1 MSSEIFREKSIK
13 RVNSPEKLDEYLKV
27 TSPSVWLILI
37 GIIIV
42 LAGFIVWGYF
52 GELKTYVNTGCVIS
66 DNKASCYVKEEDIS
80 KVSKDMILV
89 INEKEYRVENVEN
102 QGVLLTQDD
111 DYLKHLIGVNETEY
125 VLPVSCTCDLSNGM
139 YQGKI
144 IVETISPLVF
154 IFN

>member
-52 GELKTYVNTGCVIS
+52 GELKTYVNTGCIVM
-66 DNKASCYVKEEDIS
+66 DGNAYCYVKEEES
-80 KVSKDMILV
+80 KKITKEMTLV
-89 INEKEYRVENVEN
+89 INEKEYSIEGIEY
-102 QGVLLTQDD
+102 QGTTIPQEY
-111 DYLKHLIGVNETEY
+111 DYLRHLIDVDETEY
-125 VLPVSCTCDLSNGM
+125 VLPVLSKCNLPNGT
-139 YQGKI
+139 YQGRI
-144 IVETISPLVF
+144 LVETISPLVF
-154 IFN
+154 VFN

>member
-42 LAGFIVWGYF
+42 LIGFIVWGYY
-52 GELKTYVNTGCVIS
+52 GELKTYVNTGCIVAE
-66 DNKASCYVKEEDIS
+66 NNAYCYVKEEDIS
-80 KVSKDMILV
+80 KVSKGMTLV
-89 INEKEYRVENVEN
+89 INENEYSVEEVGY
-102 QGVLLTQDD
+102 QGTTIPQDY
-111 DYLKHLIGVNETEY
+111 DYLRHLIGIDENEF
-125 VLPVSCTCDLSNGM
+125 VLPVLCKCNLSDGM

-144 IVETISPLVF
+144 IVEKISPLVF
-154 IFN
+154 ILN